1 MLGVEEKDPVIR
13 GKYADDLYDEYKEVY
28 GESIEKDEEIV
39 YFEINN
45 WFAGRDYPDDE
56 IFCKWINDYQFRDDE
71 WCKEN
76 KLCVMCGAIDMS
88 MNYCVAAPKSWV
100 EEHCPKLLTD
110 EEYEYDII
118 TSKPKINKGILV
130 KLGIKDKFECEETR
144 TTYKKKYSDFICHP
158 DSDGDVY
165 GHISGW
171 EFPEYKEENFGVTW
185 NDSWWRDSDEDE
197 EEDENE
203 QP

>member
-28 GESIEKDEEIV
+28 GEPIEKGEEIV

-56 IFCKWINDYQFRDDE
+56 IFRKWINDYQFRDDE

-76 KLCVMCGAIDMS
+76 KLCVMCGAVDMS

-110 EEYEYDII
+110 EEY
-118 TSKPKINKGILV
+118 
-130 KLGIKDKFECEETR
+130 
-144 TTYKKKYSDFICHP
+144 TYKTITVHWDDKENQVCDTHKYTKRYSDFLCHP

-185 NDSWWRDSDEDE
+185 NDSWWGDSDEDE

>member
-56 IFCKWINDYQFRDDE
+56 IFSKWINDYQFRDDE

-76 KLCVMCGAIDMS
+76 KLCVMCGAIDLS
-88 MNYCVAAPKSWV
+88 INYCVAAPKYWV

-110 EEYEYDII
+110 D
-118 TSKPKINKGILV
+118 
-130 KLGIKDKFECEETR
+130 EC
-144 TTYKKKYSDFICHP
+144 TYKTITVHWDDKGNQICDTHEYTKRYSDFLCHP
-158 DSDGDVY
+158 DKDGYVY
-165 GHISGW
+165 ANISGW

-185 NDSWWRDSDEDE
+185 NDSWWGDSDEDE